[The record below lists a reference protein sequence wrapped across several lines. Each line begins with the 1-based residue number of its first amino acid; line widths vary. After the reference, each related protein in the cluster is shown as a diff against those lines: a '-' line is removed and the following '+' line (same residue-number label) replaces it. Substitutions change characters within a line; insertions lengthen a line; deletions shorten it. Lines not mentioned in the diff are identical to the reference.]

1 MVLKARETL
10 QQEADV
16 EFAKTGRGDGGKR
29 FLDVS
34 TIRQLL
40 VMRDDRG
47 LGEEEIEKN
56 MGLAKGV
63 VRSLGK
69 RGVVGDV
76 RVGKITSE
84 DSGLYG

>member
-1 MVLKARETL
+1 MVLKARERL
-10 QQEADV
+10 QQEAEI
-16 EFAKTGRGDGGKR
+16 EFAKTGRGDTGRK

-47 LGEEEIEKN
+47 LGEEEIEKS

-63 VRSLGK
+63 VKSLGP
-69 RGVVGDV
+69 RGVIGDV
-76 RVGKITSE
+76 RVGKVTAE

>member
-1 MVLKARETL
+1 MVLRARERL
-10 QQEADV
+10 QQEAEI
-16 EFAKTGRGDGGKR
+16 EFAKTGRGDAGRR

-34 TIRQLL
+34 TIRQML

-47 LGEEEIEKN
+47 LSEEEIEKD

-63 VRSLGK
+63 VRSLGA
-69 RGVVGDV
+69 RRVVGDV
-76 RVGKITSE
+76 RVGKVTAE